1 MPLFV
6 LQQNIQNWTCIEFMA
21 SWETRLIPLLWDYTH
36 QTDPIR
42 QYLETR
48 PSLVYHL
55 YRNIQYWILQ
65 PFTRNKIHV
74 IMRQKSQSKPL
85 TNLKT
90 NNRTE
95 KNIMKSERGT
105 LHLKRQKSHLCQT
118 RFCWWSQT
126 GARAG
131 CRGQGSEVRGQ
142 GSRVCRHEAHS
153 CFSPSP

>member
-1 MPLFV
+1 MFNATFCAPAEHSELNLHRVYGF
-6 LQQNIQNWTCIEFMA
+6 
-21 SWETRLIPLLWDYTH
+21 TRNAADPFTVRLHTSDRSSEKTH

-65 PFTRNKIHV
+65 PFTRNRIHV

-118 RFCWWSQT
+118 RFC
-126 GARAG
+126 
-131 CRGQGSEVRGQ
+131 
-142 GSRVCRHEAHS
+142 
-153 CFSPSP
+153 